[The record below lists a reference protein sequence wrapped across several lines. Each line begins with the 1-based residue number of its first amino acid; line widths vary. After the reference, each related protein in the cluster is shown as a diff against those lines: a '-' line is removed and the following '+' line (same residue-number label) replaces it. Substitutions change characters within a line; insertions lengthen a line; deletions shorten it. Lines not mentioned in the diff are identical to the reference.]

1 MAEDCRPQQ
10 YTHTRHLDF
19 PPLSFFGWGLVCPFI
34 RLFVVSAWL
43 FCCLVPLARTS
54 YSVRGVGCSRPEPWT
69 RLHCSELHW
78 REPVVLSAGQSG
90 APVKQQSLRTWIV
103 SFFLGSAV
111 NQLAH
116 SSGEWCL
123 FWISRLTHCF
133 CYVAMHCRYFAET
146 KTLWEHLNSSA
157 DIFQLGAFE
166 TMHVLMMS
174 LQLRQACRQAQ
185 QLGADHA

>member
-1 MAEDCRPQQ
+1 MLRTVDPNN
-10 YTHTRHLDF
+10 THTRHLDF
-19 PPLSFFGWGLVCPFI
+19 PLSSFRLGVGLPFF

-43 FCCLVPLARTS
+43 FCCLVPLARTI

-90 APVKQQSLRTWIV
+90 APVKQQSLSTWIV

-111 NQLAH
+111 TQLAH

-123 FWISRLTHCF
+123 F
-133 CYVAMHCRYFAET
+133 
-146 KTLWEHLNSSA
+146 
-157 DIFQLGAFE
+157 
-166 TMHVLMMS
+166 
-174 LQLRQACRQAQ
+174 
-185 QLGADHA
+185 